1 MEVKLGSARVTLSVQ
16 NRGNSLGIMLQAAG
30 GRYMLSD
37 AVSSVELAADEFL
50 GRVRLIAGASLL

>member
-50 GRVRLIAGASLL
+50 GRVRLIA